1 MGLDN
6 AAETNLGHWFE
17 TWAEGLFTIPVN
29 LPWTRFGKAYRC
41 RELLL
46 NELERLIRDR
56 SAQPDPGND
65 ALGMLLQAR
74 DDEGNQLAIEEL
86 KDQVLLLL
94 FAGHE
99 TLTSALASFCL
110 LMAQNPAVMAQAR
123 AEQAAFQDQPLTLDT
138 LKQMTYL
145 EQVLKEVL
153 RMIAPVGGGFRT
165 VLKACEFEGYTHSRW
180 LDGALRNQS
189 DPSRQRYF

>member
-1 MGLDN
+1 MEVICDRYLSRWAELGQLTWYPELRNLTFDIACKLLVGLDN

-99 TLTSALASFCL
+99 TLTSALASL
-110 LMAQNPAVMAQAR
+110 LPA
-123 AEQAAFQDQPLTLDT
+123 DG
-138 LKQMTYL
+138 LKIL
-145 EQVLKEVL
+145 L
-153 RMIAPVGGGFRT
+153 
-165 VLKACEFEGYTHSRW
+165 
-180 LDGALRNQS
+180 
-189 DPSRQRYF
+189 